1 MFGEHRGK
9 RNEFRS
15 TSVYSPAP
23 MHDIWVA
30 MIPHHAPS
38 TPRSMNVSILYN
50 APSLPPDH
58 PDYAQ
63 DAGVL
68 EAVEA
73 VEVALAGAGHRSERL
88 PVGGQPLSLAE
99 SLSHVAADVV
109 VNLCEGLG
117 GVGGGESQVTGL
129 LELTGIPFTGSS
141 SECLSLVLH
150 KARTKWLL
158 RGAGLPTAPFQ
169 YLPVNQSLAAGMFAA
184 MFETGP
190 VIVKPAHEDAS
201 LGIHSDSVVRD
212 ADALMAQI
220 DRVHNR
226 YGDAIVEQFLAGRE
240 FNVGIVALP
249 EPILLPLAEIEFQP
263 GASGLVSY
271 DAKWTPGTV
280 DYGGTPVRCPAEVS
294 ETLAAEIR
302 RVSLAA
308 FLLTGAR
315 DYARVDLRLDAE
327 GRVYILEINANPD
340 ISPSAGL
347 ARAILASG
355 MSYNEFII
363 RLVETAARRSGFT
376 A

>member
-1 MFGEHRGK
+1 
-9 RNEFRS
+9 
-15 TSVYSPAP
+15 
-23 MHDIWVA
+23 
-30 MIPHHAPS
+30 
-38 TPRSMNVSILYN
+38 MNVSILYN

-63 DAGVL
+63 EAGVL
-68 EAVEA
+68 EAVES
-73 VEVALAGAGHRSERL
+73 VETALTEAGHRFERL
-88 PVGGQPLSLAE
+88 AAGGQPLAIADDLRRAR
-99 SLSHVAADVV
+99 ADVI
-109 VNLCEGLG
+109 VNLCEGLA

-129 LELTGIPFTGSS
+129 LELTGIPFTGSG

-158 RGAGLPTAPFQ
+158 HGAGLPTAPFR
-169 YLPVNQSLAAGMFAA
+169 YVSCDDPLAADT
-184 MFETGP
+184 FEPLLTAGP

-201 LGIHSDSVVRD
+201 LGISPESVVRD
-212 ADALMAQI
+212 ARGLLAQVENV
-220 DRVHNR
+220 RSR
-226 YGDAIVEQFLAGRE
+226 YGEVIVEQFLAGRE

-249 EPILLPLAEIEFQP
+249 GPTLLPLAEIEYQP

-280 DYGGTPVRCPAEVS
+280 DYGGTPVRCPAEVA
-294 ETLAAEIR
+294 EPLAAEIS

-308 FLLTGAR
+308 FRLTAAR
-315 DYARVDLRLDAE
+315 DYARVDLRLDAK
-327 GRVYILEINANPD
+327 GRVFILEVNANPD

-355 MSYNEFII
+355 MSYNEFVI
-363 RLVETAARRSGFT
+363 RLVATAAARRSGFP

>member
-1 MFGEHRGK
+1 
-9 RNEFRS
+9 
-15 TSVYSPAP
+15 
-23 MHDIWVA
+23 
-30 MIPHHAPS
+30 
-38 TPRSMNVSILYN
+38 MNVAILYN
-50 APSLPPDH
+50 EPSLPADH

-63 DAGVL
+63 EAGVL

-73 VEVALAGAGHRSERL
+73 VEAALAAAGHPTTRL
-88 PVGGQPLSLAE
+88 PIGDQPLVIGDALQRIR
-99 SLSHVAADVV
+99 ADVI

-129 LELTGIPFTGSS
+129 LELTGIPFTGSG

-150 KARTKWLL
+150 KARTKWLMH
-158 RGAGLPTAPFQ
+158 GAGLPTAPFR
-169 YLPVNQSLAAGMFAA
+169 YVSSADLIAAET
-184 MFETGP
+184 FEPLFKAGP

-201 LGIHSDSVVRD
+201 LGIGPESVVRD
-212 ADALMAQI
+212 ARGLLGQI
-220 DRVHNR
+220 ENVRSR
-226 YGDAIVEQFLAGRE
+226 YGEVIVEQFLSGRE

-249 EPILLPLAEIEFQP
+249 EPTLLPLAEIEYQP

-294 ETLAAEIR
+294 DALAAEIA

-308 FLLTGAR
+308 FRLTGAR
-315 DYARVDLRLDAE
+315 DYARVDLRLGAD
-327 GRVYILEINANPD
+327 GRVYILEVNANPD

-355 MSYNEFII
+355 MSYNEFVV
-363 RLVETAARRSGFT
+363 RLVETAAARRSGFP

>member
-1 MFGEHRGK
+1 MSAH
-9 RNEFRS
+9 S
-15 TSVYSPAP
+15 AP
-23 MHDIWVA
+23 RT
-30 MIPHHAPS
+30 PHSAL
-38 TPRSMNVSILYN
+38 RMNVAILYN
-50 APSLPPDH
+50 EPSLPIDH

-63 DAGVL
+63 EAGVL

-73 VEVALAGAGHRSERL
+73 AEGSLTSAGHTTARL
-88 PVGGQPLSLAE
+88 GVGGDPLTIATALRTTR
-99 SLSHVAADVV
+99 ADVI

-158 RGAGLPTAPFQ
+158 HGAGLPTAPFR
-169 YLPVNQSLAAGMFAA
+169 YAPHDSPLAIDEFTPLLRSGA
-184 MFETGP
+184 

-201 LGIHSDSVVRD
+201 LGIGPESVVRD
-212 ADALMAQI
+212 AAALLARIQQVR
-220 DRVHNR
+220 DR
-226 YGDAIVEQFLAGRE
+226 YGDVLIEQFLSGRE
-240 FNVGIVALP
+240 FNVGVIALP
-249 EPILLPLAEIEFQP
+249 DPILLPLAEIEYQP

-294 ETLAAEIR
+294 EPLSAEIS

-308 FLLTGAR
+308 FRLTGAR

-327 GRVYILEINANPD
+327 GRVHILEVNANPD

-355 MSYNEFII
+355 MSYNEFIV
-363 RLVETAARRSGFT
+363 RLVETAARRSCL
-376 A
+376 